1 MKTEKERM
9 LKALVHINE
18 IQTVLKDNEFEKY
31 LQDHLIVVEYE
42 LQRQLSLI
50 NADDRRRIQIG
61 NPEYSDDAEQQRS
74 EFSDSTSTDR

>member
-1 MKTEKERM
+1 MKTEKERL
-9 LKALVHINE
+9 LKALTHINDIE
-18 IQTVLKDNEFEKY
+18 NCIVDNKWRKY

-61 NPEYSDDAEQQRS
+61 NPEYSDDAKQQRP
-74 EFSDSTSTDR
+74 ELPDITGTN

>member
-1 MKTEKERM
+1 MKTEKERL
-9 LKALVHINE
+9 LKALMHINDIE
-18 IQTVLKDNEFEKY
+18 TCIIDNKWKKY

>member
-1 MKTEKERM
+1 MKTEKER
-9 LKALVHINE
+9 LLRALTLINDVE
-18 IQTVLKDNEFEKY
+18 ECIIDNKWKKY

-61 NPEYSDDAEQQRS
+61 NPEYSDDAKQQ
-74 EFSDSTSTDR
+74 

>member
-1 MKTEKERM
+1 MKTEKERL
-9 LKALVHINE
+9 LKALTLINDIE
-18 IQTVLKDNEFEKY
+18 ECIIDNKWKKY

-61 NPEYSDDAEQQRS
+61 NPESVSY
-74 EFSDSTSTDR
+74 THLTLPTTLVV

>member
-1 MKTEKERM
+1 MSTEKER
-9 LKALVHINE
+9 LLQALTHINDIE
-18 IQTVLKDNEFEKY
+18 KCIIDNKWKKY

-61 NPEYSDDAEQQRS
+61 STEYSDDAEQQRS

>member
-18 IQTVLKDNEFEKY
+18 IQTLIKDNQFEKY

-50 NADDRRRIQIG
+50 NADARRRIQIG
-61 NPEYSDDAEQQRS
+61 NPEYSDDAEQQRP
-74 EFSDSTSTDR
+74 ELPDITGTDR

>member
-1 MKTEKERM
+1 MKTEKERL
-9 LKALVHINE
+9 LKALTLINDIE
-18 IQTVLKDNEFEKY
+18 ECIIDNKWKKY

-61 NPEYSDDAEQQRS
+61 NPEYSDDAKQQ
-74 EFSDSTSTDR
+74 

>member
-1 MKTEKERM
+1 MKTEKER
-9 LKALVHINE
+9 LLRALTLINDIE
-18 IQTVLKDNEFEKY
+18 DCIVDNKWKKY

-74 EFSDSTSTDR
+74 ELPDITGTDR

>member
-1 MKTEKERM
+1 MRTEKERL
-9 LKALVHINE
+9 LKALTLINDIE
-18 IQTVLKDNEFEKY
+18 ECIIDNKWKKY

-61 NPEYSDDAEQQRS
+61 NPEYSDDAK
-74 EFSDSTSTDR
+74 

>member
-1 MKTEKERM
+1 MKTEKER
-9 LKALVHINE
+9 LLRALTLINDIE
-18 IQTVLKDNEFEKY
+18 DCIVDNKWKKY

-61 NPEYSDDAEQQRS
+61 NPEYSDDAKQQRP
-74 EFSDSTSTDR
+74 ELPDITGTNR

>member
-9 LKALVHINE
+9 LKALTLVNY
-18 IQTVLKDNEFEKY
+18 IQVLIQDNQFEKY

-50 NADDRRRIQIG
+50 NADARRRIQIG
-61 NPEYSDDAEQQRS
+61 STEYADDAEQQRS
-74 EFSDSTSTDR
+74 

>member
-18 IQTVLKDNEFEKY
+18 IQTLIKDNQFEKY

-61 NPEYSDDAEQQRS
+61 NPEYSDDAEQQRP
-74 EFSDSTSTDR
+74 ELPDFTSTD

>member
-1 MKTEKERM
+1 M
-9 LKALVHINE
+9 LEALVLVNNV
-18 IQTVLKDNEFEKY
+18 QTLIKDNQFEKY

-61 NPEYSDDAEQQRS
+61 STEYSDDAEQQRS

>member
-1 MKTEKERM
+1 MKTEKER
-9 LKALVHINE
+9 LLRALTLINDIE
-18 IQTVLKDNEFEKY
+18 DCIVDNKWKKY

-61 NPEYSDDAEQQRS
+61 STEYSDDAEQQRS

>member
-9 LKALVHINE
+9 LKALTLVND
-18 IQTVLKDNEFEKY
+18 IQVLIQDNQFEKY

-50 NADDRRRIQIG
+50 NADARRRIQIG
-61 NPEYSDDAEQQRS
+61 SPEYADDAE
-74 EFSDSTSTDR
+74 

>member
-1 MKTEKERM
+1 MKSEKERL
-9 LKALVHINE
+9 LKALVHIND
-18 IQTVLKDNEFEKY
+18 IQTLIKDNQFEKY

>member
-9 LKALVHINE
+9 LKALVHIND
-18 IQTVLKDNEFEKY
+18 IQSLIKDNQFEKY

-61 NPEYSDDAEQQRS
+61 STEYSDDAEQQRP
-74 EFSDSTSTDR
+74 ELPDITGTDR